1 MSDMQQT
8 LSSLQPSGTVRAPG
22 LVSLLRRGMAN
33 PRAVSGLVLMAIAFT
48 VALGG
53 PFVAPYAPAE
63 LVGAPFDVPQAGLLL
78 GTDAL
83 GRDVLSRLLWGGRNL
98 VWMSLCATAL
108 GLALGTTLGLVAAF
122 SRGTVDEI
130 IMRIIDIKMAF
141 PSVVFSLLF
150 VTMFGPGPFLLVVLV
165 SLSQAPSVA
174 RVIRGAAIPV
184 VDREY
189 VLWARA
195 VGLPTSR
202 ILVGE
207 VLPNVTSPIL
217 VEFGL
222 RLMWA
227 ISLLAG
233 LSFLGYGIQP
243 PEADW
248 GLMVNESRNALGIQP
263 WAVLA
268 PVAAIAVFT
277 IGGNLFADGMARV
290 IARTEGQ

>member
-1 MSDMQQT
+1 M
-8 LSSLQPSGTVRAPG
+8 G
-22 LVSLLRRGMAN
+22 
-33 PRAVSGLVLMAIAFT
+33 IAFGI
-48 VALGG
+48 ALVG
-53 PFVAPYAPAE
+53 PFVAPYSPAE
-63 LVGAPFDVPQAGLLL
+63 LVGAPYDVPQSGLLL

-98 VWMSLCATAL
+98 VWMALCATAL
-108 GLALGTTLGLVAAF
+108 GLALGTTLGLLAAF
-122 SRGTVDEI
+122 SKGMVDEI
-130 IMRIIDIKMAF
+130 IMRMIDIKMAF

-150 VTMFGPGPFLLVVLV
+150 VTMFGPGLILLVILV
-165 SLSQAPSVA
+165 SLSQAPGVA

-184 VDREY
+184 VEREY

-195 VGLPTSR
+195 IGLPTWR
-202 ILVGE
+202 ILIGE
-207 VLPNVTSPIL
+207 VLPSVTSPIL

-268 PVAAIAVFT
+268 PIAAIAVFT

-290 IARTEGQ
+290 IARTEGK